1 MSGGGGTQAPPAT
14 PGGGFTLTEMLVVVL
29 ITALL
34 ALLILPS
41 YGDRVLHTRRALARL
56 ELREVL
62 ARQEGYYMER
72 GRYAT
77 TLADL
82 GLPGDPY
89 ALDGEGARTDAQDPG
104 RAYRVELSAGDGGFL
119 LHARP
124 QGRQRDDPCGALRLS
139 WTGATAAGAADCW

>member
-1 MSGGGGTQAPPAT
+1 MPSTA
-14 PGGGFTLTEMLVVVL
+14 GGGFTLTEVLVVVL

-34 ALLILPS
+34 ALLILPA
-41 YGDRVLHTRRALARL
+41 YEGRVWQTRRALAHL

-62 ARQEGYYMER
+62 ARQERYYMER
-72 GRYAT
+72 GRYAD

-89 ALDGEGARTDAQDPG
+89 ALDTQGARTDAQDS
-104 RAYRVELSAGDGGFL
+104 RRVYRVELSTGEGGFL

-124 QGRQRDDPCGALRLS
+124 QGRQRDDPCGELRLS
-139 WTGATAAGAADCW
+139 WTGATAAEAAALDCW